1 MKGNK
6 KTWSII
12 LKRELASYFTSPMA
26 YIVWALFL
34 LYTGITFVSTFF
46 LAERA
51 ELRSFFETLPS
62 VMSFFIPAMTMRI
75 FAEEKKSG
83 SIETLITLP
92 VTTRD
97 VVCGKY
103 LASFISCLILLL
115 PTVFYVIMCCMF
127 GKPDMGPI
135 IGGYLGSVFLIAS
148 FCAIGLFCSAIT
160 KNQLIAFFV
169 GVAICLGF
177 SMINYFMPLV
187 PGPFVSLFT
196 FISATSHFQSISRG
210 IIDTRDII
218 YFISLTALFFI
229 LTLQSVNNSR
239 RG

>member
-1 MKGNK
+1 MKGKNK
-6 KTWSII
+6 VWTII

-26 YIVWALFL
+26 YIVCALFL

-46 LAERA
+46 LYERA
-51 ELRSFFETLPS
+51 ELRYFFESLPR

-92 VTTRD
+92 VTSRD

-103 LASFISCLILLL
+103 LASFISSLVLIL
-115 PTVFYVIMCCMF
+115 PTLFYVVMCCLF

-135 IGGYLGSVFLIAS
+135 IGGYLGSIFLIAS
-148 FCAIGLFCSAIT
+148 FCAIGIFCSAIT

-187 PGPFVSLFT
+187 PGPLVSLFT

-210 IIDTRDII
+210 IIDSRDII
-218 YFISLTALFFI
+218 YFISLTALFI
-229 LTLQSVNNSR
+229 VLTLKSVNDSR